1 MLSKMADGDQLA
13 FRQFFDIYKEKLFT
27 FVYGLTHSKVDAE
40 EVLQDVFLKL
50 WESRSRLKEIDNPQA
65 YIFRM
70 TRNRTLDLLSRIG
83 RDQKL
88 IKQLWANIRMSEE
101 FTEQILQARES
112 QKLIREAMTELSDRQ
127 RKIIELSR
135 EEGLSHDEIAS
146 KLGLS
151 KQTVK
156 NHLSEALKKIRL
168 YLDQHSHFLAIVFWI
183 HYCEVFFRKF

>member
-127 RKIIELSR
+127 RKIVELSR

-151 KQTVK
+151 KQTIK

>member
-127 RKIIELSR
+127 RKIVELSR

>member
-127 RKIIELSR
+127 RKIVELSR
-135 EEGLSHDEIAS
+135 EEGLSHDEIAG

-168 YLDQHSHFLAIVFWI
+168 YLDQHSHNLAIVFWI